1 VRRPNLANALPYAAA
16 ALAGLV
22 LWQALRDRP
31 AVSAGAAATV
41 TASKG
46 HAQSASPAS
55 SVASFPALPGSSL
68 SPRPSPAAQPPGAAA
83 TAEVVVGRNDTL
95 DAIFRRI
102 ALNPAD
108 LAAIRQLPGIRASL
122 DFLKPGDAIR
132 LTHSGGALE
141 ELSRKVSETQT
152 LRVIRDAAPD
162 AAHPFAA
169 LSSTARLVA
178 ARPFVAHLIDNPV
191 QAKIRTASA
200 TIDSS
205 LFQAAES
212 AQISDGV
219 ALKLANV
226 FAWDIDFVL
235 DIRDGDRFTAVYQQI
250 YQDGRYLRDGEL
262 LAAEFINDGKVYRAV
277 RFVNDAGVAGYY
289 APDGKPMRKAF
300 LRAPVEFTRVSS
312 VFNPHRLH
320 PILNLI
326 RGHMGTDYAAPIGTP
341 VHAAGE
347 GRVSF
352 AGTRGGYGNAVV
364 LAHTSGISTLY
375 GHMSR
380 FARNLRVGSHVQ
392 QGDVIGYVGM
402 TGLATGPHLHYE
414 YLLNGV
420 HEDPQTVKLPGAE
433 PLRADAMGKFRLETA
448 GWLAELAAPHP
459 AAPAAAAATAPSS
472 SSLSRRLAAAGVS
485 QYLGEPRASID

>member
-1 VRRPNLANALPYAAA
+1 MPSFA
-16 ALAGLV
+16 
-22 LWQALRDRP
+22 
-31 AVSAGAAATV
+31 
-41 TASKG
+41 
-46 HAQSASPAS
+46 ASPWI
-55 SVASFPALPGSSL
+55 PPI
-68 SPRPSPAAQPPGAAA
+68 SPRSVNCPESVQ
-83 TAEVVVGRNDTL
+83 
-95 DAIFRRI
+95 
-102 ALNPAD
+102 
-108 LAAIRQLPGIRASL
+108 SL
-122 DFLKPGDAIR
+122 DFLKPGDAIK
-132 LTHSGGALE
+132 LTHSGGAIQ

-152 LRVIRDAAPD
+152 LRVVRERSQG
-162 AAHPFAA
+162 FAA
-169 LSSTARLVA
+169 RAC
-178 ARPFVAHLIDNPV
+178 IDNPV
-191 QAKIRTASA
+191 QTKIRTASA

-235 DIRDGDRFTAVYQQI
+235 DIREGDRFTAIYEQI
-250 YQDGRYLRDGEL
+250 YQDGKYLRDGEL
-262 LAAEFINDGKVYRAV
+262 LAAEFVNDGKVYRAV

-352 AGTRGGYGNAVV
+352 AGARGGYGNAVV
-364 LAHTSGISTLY
+364 LAHTNGISTLY

-414 YLLNGV
+414 YLMNGV
-420 HEDPQTVKLPGAE
+420 HKDPQTVKLPGAE
-433 PLRADAMGKFRLETA
+433 PLRADAMGKFRSRRHSGGSRSWPRRTR
-448 GWLAELAAPHP
+448 AAPP
-459 AAPAAAAATAPSS
+459 ARRPELELPCRPAWRRRRSLAIPGRAARFNRLGSAAHW
-472 SSLSRRLAAAGVS
+472 VS
-485 QYLGEPRASID
+485 TSG

>member
-1 VRRPNLANALPYAAA
+1 VRRPSLANAMPYAAA
-16 ALAGLV
+16 AIAGLV
-22 LWQALRDRP
+22 LWQAARDQRAVGAGEP
-31 AVSAGAAATV
+31 TTFAVSA
-41 TASKG
+41 G

-55 SVASFPALPGSSL
+55 FASAPAAPGSSL
-68 SPRPSPAAQPPGAAA
+68 PQRPRPPAQQPGAAA
-83 TAEVVVGRNDTL
+83 TTEVVVGRNDTL

-102 ALNPAD
+102 ALDPAD

-122 DFLKPGDAIR
+122 DLLKPGDAIR
-132 LTHSGGALE
+132 LTHSGGE
-141 ELSRKVSETQT
+141 VQELSRKVSETQT
-152 LRVIRDAAPD
+152 LRVVRDD
-162 AAHPFAA
+162 AGFAA
-169 LSSTARLVA
+169 RLFA
-178 ARPFVAHLIDNPV
+178 AQLIDNPV
-191 QAKIRTASA
+191 QTKIRTASA

-235 DIRDGDRFTAVYQQI
+235 DIREGDRFTAIYGQI
-250 YQDGRYLRDGEL
+250 YQDGKYLRDGEL
-262 LAAEFINDGKVYRAV
+262 LAAEFVNGGKVYRAV

-289 APDGKPMRKAF
+289 GPDGKPMRKAF

-352 AGTRGGYGNAVV
+352 AGARGGYGNAVV

-380 FARNLRVGSHVQ
+380 FARNLHVGSQVQ

-414 YLLNGV
+414 YLMNGV
-420 HEDPQTVKLPGAE
+420 HMDPQTVKLPGAE
-433 PLRADAMGKFRLETA
+433 PLRADVMGKFRVETS
-448 GWLAELAAPHP
+448 GWLSELASPHP
-459 AAPAAAAATAPSS
+459 SAPAAAPSS
-472 SSLSRRLAAAGVS
+472 SSLPLRLAATGVS